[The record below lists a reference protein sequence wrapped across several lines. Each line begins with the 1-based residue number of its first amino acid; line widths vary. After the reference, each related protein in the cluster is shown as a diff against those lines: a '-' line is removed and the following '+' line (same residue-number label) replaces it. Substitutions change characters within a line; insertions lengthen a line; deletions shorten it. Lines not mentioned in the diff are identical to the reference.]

1 MGHRLEAGIAF
12 GAVPFVG
19 DAFDVCF
26 KAHCRKI
33 QIILDHHGLG
43 DGDVRR

>member
-1 MGHRLEAGIAF
+1 MSHRLQAGIAF

-19 DAFDVCF
+19 DAFDVYF
-26 KAHCRKI
+26 KAHRRNI
-33 QIILDHHGLG
+33 QIILDHHGLD